1 MVRYLIDALDMLGV
15 LTPFLAASSF
25 LIPLLSLVVKRKWFY
40 DAYVLVIGSIVLYFT
55 YNILK
60 TVISLG
66 KPIMYRFGGWPPPL
80 GIVYEVDLF
89 NGILGLFTAL
99 TMWFIIVY
107 SIWYTK
113 HMDNYVWYYTLLL
126 GLETGLLGC
135 LYTGDIFNLFVM
147 IEVLSISA
155 YSLVAY
161 YRSKP
166 QAIEAAIKYAMI
178 GAIATTFYFLS
189 IVFIYGCYGTL
200 NMADLMVRARIGENG
215 IARGIVYGNIAVAS
229 AVAIGLALWAFTFK
243 SALFPNH
250 FWLPDAHPEAPTPV
264 SAALSG
270 LVVNIGVYA
279 VIRFLYTIFGSSS
292 ILSSIGYRDAVFTVL
307 LILGILSG
315 IIGALLMIAQKDIK
329 RLLAYS
335 TISHIGLIYIGLSIG
350 FSNTSNDIVV
360 LGLLATLYHI
370 INHGVGKALLFM
382 VSGLY
387 ISSAGTRDLEG
398 MVGVGR
404 TYPIASTAF
413 VLGILHL
420 MGFIPFG
427 GFFSKLLL
435 FQAHIGAGLI
445 VSAISIILVS
455 AISLIG
461 YIKMIYLILLRM
473 PSREYRY
480 KANVCIEIMLL
491 IMGISCLL
499 LGLFSFKLMDL
510 FSDAVS
516 KSLVMA
522 YDYYANPVVRLG

>member
-1 MVRYLIDALDMLGV
+1 MIDGLDMLGILV
-15 LTPFLAASSF
+15 PFLALSSF
-25 LIPLLSLVVKRKWFY
+25 VIPLFSLLIKRKTFY
-40 DAYVLVIGSIVLYFT
+40 DIYVLIIGSIALYFT

-60 TVISLG
+60 TVLYLD

-80 GIVYEVDLF
+80 GIAYEVDPF
-89 NGILGLFTAL
+89 NGILGLFTAA
-99 TMWFIIVY
+99 TMWLIIIY

-135 LYTGDIFNLFVM
+135 LYTGDVFNLFVM

-155 YSLVAY
+155 YALVAY

-189 IVFIYGCYGTL
+189 LVFIYGSYGTL
-200 NMADLMVRARIGENG
+200 NMADLAIRSHVEEG
-215 IARGIVYGNIAVAS
+215 ILTGGNVYGNIAVAS

-279 VIRFLYTIFGSSS
+279 VIRFLYSLFGSSS
-292 ILSSIGYRDAVFTVL
+292 ILSIIGYRDAVFTIL

-315 IIGALLMIAQKDIK
+315 IIGALLMIIQKDIK

-350 FSNTSNDIVV
+350 FTNLPKEIIV

-370 INHGVGKALLFM
+370 INHGIGKALLFM
-382 VSGLY
+382 ASGIY
-387 ISSAGTRDLEG
+387 ISSAKTRDLEH

-404 TYPIASTAF
+404 VYPITSLAF

-435 FQAHIGAGLI
+435 FQAHIGAGLV
-445 VSAISIILVS
+445 VSAISIVLVS

-461 YIKMIYLILLRM
+461 YIKMIYLIILRM
-473 PSREYRY
+473 PTREYKY
-480 KANVCIEIMLL
+480 EANIGIEVFLL
-491 IMGISCLL
+491 LMGIVCLL
-499 LGLFSFKLMDL
+499 LGLFSFRLLDL

-516 KSLVMA
+516 KSLVMS
-522 YDYYANPVVRLG
+522 YGYYTNPITRLG